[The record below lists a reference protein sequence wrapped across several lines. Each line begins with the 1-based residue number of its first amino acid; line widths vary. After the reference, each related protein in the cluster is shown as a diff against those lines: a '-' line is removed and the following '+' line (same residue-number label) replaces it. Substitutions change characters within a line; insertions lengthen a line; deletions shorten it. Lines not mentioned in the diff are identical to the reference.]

1 MGVHRAVPARRSI
14 GARAAI
20 AAVLLVVLSG
30 GFATAAAASNGTY
43 LRLAHLDDQM
53 AAGELVVS
61 SVADP
66 SRQLMIPGPEYG
78 GLSEYQR
85 IEPGS
90 YVISVRAAGTAGPS
104 LLNTSLDVMPGSAY
118 TLATVGAGEGE
129 RGLKVFVDDLTAP
142 PPGQGRLR
150 VINAAAPTVD
160 VRSPQEPFAMGLPRG
175 EVSEYRTVPAGTTML
190 AVGGPDRPSTDLAIM
205 VEPNQVVSVV
215 LVGRDGAVAARPR
228 IDAGGPPAVPPGP
241 VHAGFGGAAGDQP
254 VGGPGVVVF
263 LMLTVGAA
271 AVSTHLARRTARR
284 RSG

>member
-14 GARAAI
+14 GTRAAV
-20 AAVLLVVLSG
+20 AAVLLVVLGG
-30 GFATAAAASNGTY
+30 GFATPAAASNGTY

-66 SRQLMIPGPEYG
+66 GRQIRIPGPEYG
-78 GLSEYQR
+78 GLSEYQP

-90 YVISVRAAGTAGPS
+90 YVISVRAAGTDGPS
-104 LLNTSLDVMPGSAY
+104 LLSTSLDVMAGSAY
-118 TLATVGAGEGE
+118 TLATVGARAGE
-129 RGLKVFVDDLTAP
+129 RGLRVFVDDLSAP

-160 VRSPQEPFAMGLPRG
+160 ARTAQEPIAAGLPRG
-175 EVSEYRTVPAGTTML
+175 EVSEYRTVPAGTTTL
-190 AVGGPDRPSTDLAIM
+190 AVVGAGRPSTDLAVT

-215 LVGRDGAVAARPR
+215 LVDRDGAVAARPR

-241 VHAGFGGAAGDQP
+241 VHAGFGGAAGDRP
-254 VGGPGVVVF
+254 AGGPGVVVF